1 MPELDQARRAQA
13 TARDALAD
21 ADPRLTRLAARRTE
35 IADLDVAARAEIGGL
50 QIEAENLAT
59 DVAPVPRISEAG
71 RGSPG
76 QEATRSPTGRQGRT
90 RRCFVVRTQL
100 DTERERVVREANEL
114 GSSVL
119 GEPLGGSSVSVVRRR
134 IERSLGDPA

>member
-21 ADPRLTRLAARRTE
+21 ADRRLTRLAARRTE

-50 QIEAENLAT
+50 QIEAEALAT
-59 DVAPVPRISEAG
+59 DVASVPRISEAG

-76 QEATRSPTGRQGRT
+76 QGGDAIADWAARAHAAL
-90 RRCFVVRTQL
+90 FVVRTQL
-100 DTERERVVREANEL
+100 ETDRERVVREASEL
-114 GSSVL
+114 GAGVL
-119 GEPLGGSSVSVVRRR
+119 GEPLGGSSVSVIRAR
-134 IERSLGDPA
+134 IREALERT